1 MAQRTVDASAGGP
14 AGAASGTG
22 RSEALAPALTRPARR
37 LVEAIAGGAQRYLE
51 RWEDLV
57 HEAKAARD
65 GGAEEPD
72 VAGALAGLSGAKAE
86 SDTPGR
92 LRLRL
97 TQLRGHGRLAGEV
110 ARTLEGHEGV
120 KRVDVSAR
128 TGSVLLLYDP
138 QRYATG
144 EALQRTI
151 AAPAKGPARRR
162 RRA

>member
-1 MAQRTVDASAGGP
+1 MAQGI
-14 AGAASGTG
+14 
-22 RSEALAPALTRPARR
+22 
-37 LVEAIAGGAQRYLE
+37 VEAIAGGAQRYLE

-57 HEAKAARD
+57 HEARATRD

-72 VAGALAGLSGAKAE
+72 VAGALAGLPGAKVE

-97 TQLRGHGRLAGEV
+97 TQLRGHERLAEQV
-110 ARTLEGHEGV
+110 ARALEGHEGIT
-120 KRVDVSAR
+120 RVDVSAR
-128 TGSVLLLYDP
+128 TGSVLILYDP

-144 EALQRTI
+144 EALQRAI

>member
-1 MAQRTVDASAGGP
+1 M
-14 AGAASGTG
+14 
-22 RSEALAPALTRPARR
+22 
-37 LVEAIAGGAQRYLE
+37 
-51 RWEDLV
+51 
-57 HEAKAARD
+57 HEASAARD

-97 TQLRGHGRLAGEV
+97 TQLRGHGRLAEQV
-110 ARTLEGHEGV
+110 ARALEGHEGIT
-120 KRVDVSAR
+120 RVDVSAR
-128 TGSVLLLYDP
+128 TGSVLILYDP

-144 EALQRTI
+144 RGV
-151 AAPAKGPARRR
+151 AARDRGAGEGPARRR